1 MLNKCLKANEVK
13 LSLGVALESYRL
25 DLVESILQDQIK
37 NNEEQ
42 ALNLINYVLVCSNN
56 TVSNTNFRVQVL
68 NSLISLLLSL
78 KSIKIFSQSLK
89 SLYN

>member
-37 NNEEQ
+37 TMKNK
-42 ALNLINYVLVCSNN
+42 L
-56 TVSNTNFRVQVL
+56 
-68 NSLISLLLSL
+68 
-78 KSIKIFSQSLK
+78 
-89 SLYN
+89 